1 MFDRIRAVARR
12 MYELNER
19 VREGISAFIHLEV
32 SGAIVLLL
40 ATVAALVLAN
50 ASTGEWYENL
60 WHIETG
66 FFIGAFEFA
75 QSLLHWIDDGL
86 MALFFFVVGLEI
98 KREFIVG
105 ELSTPRKAA
114 LPIIAAVGGMLVPAA
129 IYILFNRGTETAA
142 GWGIPMATDIA
153 FALGIM
159 ALLGDRVPAAL
170 KVFVTALAI
179 ADDIG
184 AVLVIA
190 LFYTAEVFPFWL
202 LIGAAL
208 FVVLILLNRAGVDS
222 PIPYLILAVFV
233 WFCFLNSGVHATVA
247 GILVAFTIPAKAR
260 MEAGDFVDWAR
271 LKIDEIEMLDRPGAH
286 VLETPDQQVCAME
299 LQSQARWI
307 QAPLQRAET
316 GLHPISTFMVLPLF
330 ALANAGVSLGGA
342 FDGGGLSPAM
352 LGVFFGLVLGK
363 PIGIALFTW
372 LATVTRVSSLPEGVT
387 WQQIGGA
394 GALCGVGFTMSLFI
408 SGLAFRQGGT
418 QDEVKLAIL
427 VSSLIAG
434 IIGYV
439 LLRRC
444 ADRRAKQA
452 DSDA

>member
-1 MFDRIRAVARR
+1 MFERIRAFARR

-19 VREGISAFIHLEV
+19 VREGIAAFIHLEV

-40 ATVAALVLAN
+40 ATVAALILAN
-50 ASTGEWYENL
+50 ASTGDWYEGL
-60 WHIETG
+60 WHVETG

-129 IYILFNRGTETAA
+129 IYVLFNRGTEMAA

-159 ALLGDRVPAAL
+159 ALLGDRVPAVL

-208 FVVLILLNRAGVDS
+208 FVVLILLNWAGVDS
-222 PIPYLILAVFV
+222 PVPYLVLAVLV

-260 MEAGDFVDWAR
+260 VEAADFVDWAR
-271 LKIDEIEMLDRPGAH
+271 LKIDEIEMLSPPHAH
-286 VLETPDQQVCAME
+286 VLDTPERQACFME
-299 LQSQARWI
+299 LQSQARWT
-307 QAPLQRAET
+307 QAPLQRAEA

-342 FDGGGLSPAM
+342 FSGDGLSPAM
-352 LGVFFGLVLGK
+352 LGVFFGLVVGK
-363 PIGIALFTW
+363 PVGIVLFTW
-372 LATVTRVSSLPEGVT
+372 LAIVTRTSSFPEGVT
-387 WQQIGGA
+387 WQQIIGA

-408 SGLAFRQGGT
+408 SGLAFRAGGA

-444 ADRRAKQA
+444 ADRRVNQV
-452 DSDA
+452 DIDA